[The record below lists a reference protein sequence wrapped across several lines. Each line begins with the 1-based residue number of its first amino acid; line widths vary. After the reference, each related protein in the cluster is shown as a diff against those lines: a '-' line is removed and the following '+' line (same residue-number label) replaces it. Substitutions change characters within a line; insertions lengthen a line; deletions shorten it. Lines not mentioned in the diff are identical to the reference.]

1 LADEAERLA
10 EEKRLAEEAE
20 KLAKEKK
27 AAEEKRLAEEAKKQA
42 EAEKLAEEKI
52 LAEEA
57 KKQAEAEKLAE
68 EKKAKEEKKA
78 LEEKQRNYK
87 NCSGC
92 NELRLT
98 AEFSKSQ
105 LKKKGKRKCN
115 NCVSGSSKNEG
126 KETVCEVVT
135 TPEIPNQAKPAAQP
149 VKEPTPVQNKK
160 PAATPAPKPQP
171 APVLT
176 GTILFRNMRGKNLKC
191 KDSFSKG
198 DPYMR
203 VKCGK
208 DQFKTKKA
216 SGGNPVWNE
225 SHSLDVKNANDKIGF
240 NVLDWDRFTSHDTI
254 GDAILNA
261 SFFRGTTNLQTLEI
275 RLDTEG
281 SIVFDCL
288 WQPDSN

>member
-57 KKQAEAEKLAE
+57 KKQAEAEKLAD
-68 EKKAKEEKKA
+68 EKKAKEEQKA
-78 LEEKQRNYK
+78 LEEKQR
-87 NCSGC
+87 S
-92 NELRLT
+92 
-98 AEFSKSQ
+98 
-105 LKKKGKRKCN
+105 
-115 NCVSGSSKNEG
+115 SSKNEG

-135 TPEIPNQAKPAAQP
+135 TPETPNQAKPAAQP

-225 SHSLDVKNANDKIGF
+225 SHSLDVKNANDRIGF

-254 GDAILNA
+254 GNAILNG

-275 RLDTEG
+275 LLDTEG